1 MNHPHEDDLLLL
13 TYGELDG
20 AAAAQVER
28 HLAACAPCHELFIRL
43 ARSRVAVEWAT
54 ARLARRV
61 ARWTVVSLLAAAA
74 AVAAITLAGRPSPT
88 DRPPGWPRP
97 LEWSTTAGYLAGG
110 RAVIAIDA
118 ELTRLEQGWS
128 YARP

>member
-97 LEWSTTAGYLAGG
+97 LQWSTTAGYLAGG